1 MLRRFGARFTP
12 SLANESD
19 PTTIRVSALYEACD
33 LFVRAENVLVRT
45 PGGEPARWRKREPG
59 PDSVYVVPDESR
71 LSLDLSKNILV
82 HFFVSRAMIATPLV
96 AGGGTVTV
104 SELRERVQALS
115 RLFKYEFMF
124 RADAPFDQIFDETVA
139 EMVRDGELTRQEDP
153 QDTIAIAPGD
163 LGENVALYAEVVRNF
178 VEGYRVAA
186 RALAALLKGALTP
199 KDLAKR
205 AITVG
210 DRMFLAGEL
219 ERREAVSRPLF
230 ENAQM
235 AFIDQGYLTRAEG
248 KLALAASYAQPA
260 AVKTIESRIAGFL
273 PRARATGST

>member
-1 MLRRFGARFTP
+1 
-12 SLANESD
+12 
-19 PTTIRVSALYEACD
+19 
-33 LFVRAENVLVRT
+33 
-45 PGGEPARWRKREPG
+45 
-59 PDSVYVVPDESR
+59 
-71 LSLDLSKNILV
+71 
-82 HFFVSRAMIATPLV
+82 MIATPLV
-96 AGGGTVTV
+96 AGGGAVAV

-139 EMVRDGELTRQEDP
+139 EMARDGELALRD
-153 QDTIAIAPGD
+153 DTIAIPAGD

-186 RALAALLKGALTP
+186 RALTALLKGALAP

-205 AITVG
+205 AIAVG

-219 ERREAVSRPLF
+219 ERREAVSQPLF
-230 ENAQM
+230 DNAQM
-235 AFIDQGYLTRAEG
+235 AFLDQGYLTRAEG

-260 AVKTIESRIAGFL
+260 AVKTIESRVAGFL
-273 PRARATGST
+273 PRARLAGSA